1 MSGVDGKS
9 LAPLDTENFFYA
21 ITWIC
26 LIKMLGT
33 SNKNRSEMVKNADLV
48 GG

>member
-33 SNKNRSEMVKNADLV
+33 STVTKTDPKWW
-48 GG
+48 